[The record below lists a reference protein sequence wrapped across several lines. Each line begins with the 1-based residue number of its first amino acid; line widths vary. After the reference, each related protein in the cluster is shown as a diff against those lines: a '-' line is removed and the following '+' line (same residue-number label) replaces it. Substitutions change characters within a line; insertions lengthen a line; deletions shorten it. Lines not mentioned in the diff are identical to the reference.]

1 MIEFKF
7 CGYIEFEYTNYKGEH
22 DTRRVCTHSIAWGST
37 EYHPQPQWI
46 LTGHCMD
53 RRVTRGFAMRDMSNV
68 RTWTPF
74 KPKPED
80 PTEDAVDSEIA
91 TQRLADLASGKDKL
105 ISGPDLDA
113 RMKAWEL

>member
-1 MIEFKF
+1 
-7 CGYIEFEYTNYKGEH
+7 
-22 DTRRVCTHSIAWGST
+22 
-37 EYHPQPQWI
+37 
-46 LTGHCMD
+46 MD

-80 PTEDAVDSEIA
+80 QTEDEVDSEIA

-113 RMKAWEL
+113 RMKAWEATRWQCRSGDRTHEDMQEARRGDPHGLVSTHELERRLMRAALEGSND